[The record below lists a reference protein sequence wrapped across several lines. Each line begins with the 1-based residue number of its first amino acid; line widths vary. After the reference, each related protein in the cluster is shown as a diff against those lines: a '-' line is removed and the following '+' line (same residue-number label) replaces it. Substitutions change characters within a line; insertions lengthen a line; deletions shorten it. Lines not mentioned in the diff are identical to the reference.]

1 LRIAPGDQRDHQTGN
16 RADCEPVRFGILQE
30 SIEACH
36 VLRRTRGAQH
46 QADGY
51 YHIVALGGVRRIFG
65 TVLVLCAGLV
75 IAFYALAL
83 AELIALRW
91 INPPTTTVQVQRR
104 IEAWIH
110 GQAYH
115 KRSGFLPLSRISP
128 NLQHAVVS
136 AEDGRFYEHHG
147 IDWKEVQQVIDQ
159 DMEEGRLGRGGS
171 TITQQLI
178 KNLFLTTNRSFIRKG
193 VEFTLA
199 PLAERILSKRR
210 ILELYL
216 NVIEWG
222 PGIYGAEAAAR
233 AWFGVSAAQV
243 NRDQAAR
250 LAAVIP
256 APLRRKPARMTW
268 YSTEIER
275 RMAQR
280 GW

>member
-1 LRIAPGDQRDHQTGN
+1 
-16 RADCEPVRFGILQE
+16 
-30 SIEACH
+30 
-36 VLRRTRGAQH
+36 
-46 QADGY
+46 
-51 YHIVALGGVRRIFG
+51 VRRIFG
-65 TVLVLCAGLV
+65 TFLLGLTALVGL
-75 IAFYALAL
+75 FYALAV
-83 AELIALRW
+83 AELIGLRW
-91 INPPTTTVQVQRR
+91 IDPPTTTVQVQRR
-104 IEAWIH
+104 IEAWLL
-110 GQAYH
+110 GQPYH
-115 KRSGFLPLSRISP
+115 KRYRFMPLGRISP

-159 DMEEGRLGRGGS
+159 DVEEGRLGRGGS

-178 KNLFLTTNRSFIRKG
+178 KNIFLTTHRSLIRKG

-199 PLAERILSKRR
+199 PVAERILSKRR

-222 PGIYGAEAAAR
+222 PGIWGAEAAAR
-233 AWFGVSAAQV
+233 TWYGVPAAQLS
-243 NRDQAAR
+243 REQAAR
-250 LAAVIP
+250 LASLIP

-268 YSTEIER
+268 YTNEIER